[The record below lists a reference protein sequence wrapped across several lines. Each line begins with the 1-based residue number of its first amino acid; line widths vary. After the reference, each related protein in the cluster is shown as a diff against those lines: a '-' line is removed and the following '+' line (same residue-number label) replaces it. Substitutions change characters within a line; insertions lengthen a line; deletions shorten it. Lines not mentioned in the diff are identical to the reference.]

1 MSGVATP
8 LISNAN
14 AHQTARRGI
23 SIASCSGED
32 VTSGEDANKEIAG
45 LPGLGTFL
53 AMAAVIA
60 SVLFIFVLRAT
71 GGTFGFSLDDPYI
84 HLTLAS
90 HILDGH
96 YGINQNEA
104 AAPSS
109 SILFPFLL
117 AALLKLGGGQIAI
130 FLVNLSFTAVTVF
143 ILVVLIRNV
152 GIDLSAASTWRV
164 VVAAL
169 ALLLGLNLIGLAF
182 TGLEHPIHV
191 ADTLACLLGIVRTI
205 QTGRMPRWLPIV
217 LVLNPLI
224 RFEGLSVWGA
234 GIIVLWKHNRTA
246 ALLTLA
252 AGLVLVGSYSL
263 YLHHLGL
270 PPLPSSV
277 MAKSTVAGSVGASG
291 ALSHAIGNLLQ
302 NLKEYGAFQLL
313 AILALLAVAVS
324 RNVAVRGIALFA
336 ALPILAHLAAG
347 VFGAFYRYE
356 IYVLMLG
363 VVAAVVLYAD
373 IVSRWF
379 AGALPIFVVG
389 ILIWLGVQDG
399 YVRATLL
406 TPRAADEIYLQQYQ
420 MHRFAVDFWR
430 KPVAVNDLG
439 WVSYGNPNYVLDMV
453 GLGSEAARVART
465 KARSGNRPADL
476 NPLFATATDDV
487 AWMDRLVRQHRV
499 DCAMIYTS
507 WFPTQPTDWIR
518 VATLELDRK
527 TVAAF
532 DRTVTIFATTPA
544 ALPEL
549 EDALKRFAPTLP
561 SGVTLTRIV
570 HNALAAP
577 EAEPGGVVP
586 AGSTGE
592 R

>member
-8 LISNAN
+8 LISPAN

-23 SIASCSGED
+23 SIASSSGED
-32 VTSGEDANKEIAG
+32 VTSGEAANKEIAG

-53 AMAAVIA
+53 AIAAVIA
-60 SVLFIFVLRAT
+60 SILLVFVLRAT

-96 YGINQNEA
+96 YGINPNEA

-109 SILFPFLL
+109 SILFPFLV
-117 AALLKLGGGQIAI
+117 AALLQLGGGQVAV
-130 FLVNLSFTAVTVF
+130 FLVNLSFTAVTIL
-143 ILVVLIRNV
+143 ILVVLIRDV
-152 GIDLSAASTWRV
+152 GIDLSGVSTWRV

-182 TGLEHPIHV
+182 TGLEPPIHV
-191 ADTLACLLGIVRTI
+191 ADTLACLLGIVRTV

-246 ALLTLA
+246 ALLTFA

-270 PPLPSSV
+270 PQLPSCV

-291 ALSHAIGNLLQ
+291 ALSHAISNLLQ

-313 AILALLAVAVS
+313 AILALLAVAVG
-324 RNVAVRGIALFA
+324 RNLAVRGIALFP

-363 VVAAVVLYAD
+363 VAAVLVLYAD

-406 TPRAADEIYLQQYQ
+406 TPRAADEIYLQQFQ
-420 MHRFAVDFWR
+420 VHRFAVEFWR

-465 KARSGNRPADL
+465 KARSGNRPVDL
-476 NPLFATATDDV
+476 NPLFATPTDDV
-487 AWMDRLVRQHRV
+487 AWMDRLVRQHHV

-507 WFPTQPTDWIR
+507 WFPTQPAGWIE
-518 VATLELDRK
+518 VATLEDRK
-527 TVAAF
+527 SV
-532 DRTVTIFATTPA
+532 
-544 ALPEL
+544 
-549 EDALKRFAPTLP
+549 
-561 SGVTLTRIV
+561 
-570 HNALAAP
+570 
-577 EAEPGGVVP
+577 
-586 AGSTGE
+586 
-592 R
+592 